1 VIQCIIQLQAVVE
14 IITKETEKALN
25 ILAKQQTK
33 ILNAHQPKPFGFGL
47 FVSLGGWSTWKVQS
61 E

>member
-1 VIQCIIQLQAVVE
+1 VVE